1 MIDRRRFLGMAA
13 GAGATLTLTPELLR
27 ALQQSQGQLIQ
38 RAIPSTGEMLPVIG
52 VARGPVQNN
61 ARLAHLVD
69 MVDPS
74 SEAYAM
80 LKAVVRTMVD
90 NGGRVLDSQPAE
102 GQQVTSM
109 IAEDLGIRN
118 RVFWSTGLPL
128 PLRIEGTPPPDAA
141 VVRAHLE
148 AVFARLKVPRIDLM
162 IIPASNPSFVISTLP
177 TVLGVVREAKQDGRI
192 RYIGVSELP
201 TPNNPYATL
210 ESIMRNEPIDFI
222 GVPHYHMANRS
233 AEATLLPLAQERKIG
248 VMVYMPFH
256 LGRLFQ
262 RAGTTPLPEWA
273 ADFDIRTW
281 AQFFLKYIVSHPAVT
296 AVLPGTSSAT
306 HMLDNLGGGIGR
318 LPNEATRKRMAEL
331 VDSFPPWQAPAAQ
344 APGRV
349 TAPAPPGP
357 PVVLSAAILDRYVGE
372 YKAASGPATFTFRR
386 DGAALFVNPGPS
398 APLVARSETRFSFA
412 GPEPVFEFQLDAQG
426 RVTGVILEQRSQK
439 TLLVRN

>member
-1 MIDRRRFLGMAA
+1 MIDRRKFLGIAA
-13 GAGATLTLTPELLR
+13 GAGATLALTPELLR

-90 NGGRVLDSQPAE
+90 NGGRVLDSTVAE
-102 GQQVTSM
+102 GQQVTGM
-109 IAEDLGIRN
+109 IAEDLGIQN
-118 RVFWSTGLPL
+118 RIFWSTGPAN
-128 PLRIEGTPPPDAA
+128 PQAPQGAPPPDAA

-148 AVFARLKVPRIDLM
+148 AVFERLRVPRIDLM
-162 IIPASNPSFVISTLP
+162 MIPASNPSFVSSTLP
-177 TVLGVVREAKQDGRI
+177 TVLGVVKEAKAEGRI

-201 TPNNPYATL
+201 VPNNPYATL

-222 GVPHYHMANRS
+222 GVPHYHMGNRS

-248 VMVYMPFH
+248 VMVYVPFE

-273 ADFDIRTW
+273 ADFDARTW

-296 AVLPGTSSAT
+296 VVLPGTSSAT

-331 VDSFPPWQAPAAQ
+331 VDSFPPFQAAQ
-344 APGRV
+344 APAQASGRA
-349 TAPAPPGP
+349 TIPA
-357 PVVLSAAILDRYVGE
+357 VALSAAILDRYVGE
-372 YKAASGPATFTFRR
+372 YKSGPTALTFRR
-386 DGAALFVNPGPS
+386 DGAALFVNPGPN
-398 APLVARSETRFSFA
+398 APLVAHSETRFSFA

-426 RVTGVILEQRSQK
+426 RVTGVILEQRGQK
-439 TLLVRN
+439 TLLERT